1 MEKEANKWITL
12 NRGEYLVTINNVLY
26 KVSIT
31 DEKNVSVNDVAY
43 AIDFKKM
50 NDDEYKLRIADDS
63 YEIEFSDINTKK
75 SPTTATDLSSKLSIK
90 VNGMLIQASVDDQR
104 SLVAQSWL
112 RRKPHISKPN
122 TLRAPMPGL
131 VTKILVQQGDI
142 VQRGGVL
149 LVLEAMKMENEIRAL
164 QKCKIENVSVHPGAT
179 VERNEELLKIIEI

>member
-12 NRGEYLVTINNVLY
+12 NRGEYLVAINDVTY
-26 KVSIT
+26 KVFIT
-31 DEKNVSVNDVAY
+31 DEKNITVNDSAY
-43 AIDFKKM
+43 HVELKKVKDDVYVLDLM
-50 NDDEYKLRIADDS
+50 NDS
-63 YEIEFSDINTKK
+63 YEIEFLDFTAKRTL
-75 SPTTATDLSSKLSIK
+75 TTLTNLSSKLNIK
-90 VNGMLIQASVDDQR
+90 VNGVQMHAIVDDQR

-131 VTKILVQQGDI
+131 VTKIMVQQGEI
-142 VQRGGVL
+142 VQRGAVL

-164 QKCKIENVSVHPGAT
+164 QKCKIESVIVHSGAT